1 VISFRIITKLKR
13 PKIFRG
19 AEWKKASLAS
29 FVGFMITT
37 VLPSL
42 SRKLALYILP
52 VSASAE
58 TLG

>member
-1 VISFRIITKLKR
+1 M
-13 PKIFRG
+13 IFRG
-19 AEWKKASLAS
+19 ENGKIASLAS

-52 VSASAE
+52 S
-58 TLG
+58 G